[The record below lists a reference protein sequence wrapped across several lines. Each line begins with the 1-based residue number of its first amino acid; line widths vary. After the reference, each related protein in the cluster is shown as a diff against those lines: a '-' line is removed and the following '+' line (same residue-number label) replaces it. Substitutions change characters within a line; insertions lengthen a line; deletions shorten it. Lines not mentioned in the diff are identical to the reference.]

1 MPVSVKHIVWG
12 HMVCNAPSLMDPAS
26 CNGIVFAQMV
36 TQVSPPSL
44 SFSVTMLIPRQ
55 DLLLCLFVCLFFN
68 HRQPTAATHLLFTL
82 FKDSSSGTPS
92 NQRKTPIH
100 VPNFAPL
107 SPPPAAAGG
116 FSPMVNTPRGQGWD
130 PILLLGHPT
139 HSPLQPSLWLDTL
152 TWTSGAHQ
160 ERAAGSP

>member
-1 MPVSVKHIVWG
+1 MQRDCFCTDG
-12 HMVCNAPSLMDPAS
+12 HTGVATKFIFLRHNANSTS
-26 CNGIVFAQMV
+26 R
-36 TQVSPPSL
+36 
-44 SFSVTMLIPRQ
+44 SFTV
-55 DLLLCLFVCLFFN
+55 FVCLFFN